1 MNRGIWWVLLVVPL
15 CMGLGWAVAQLPGPK
30 PRPPKV
36 AAQQTAIEEASEAES
51 PVASATKPSGGAP
64 EAQQLHPAPS
74 TAQKPAEKPTTSSLS
89 GTYSQW
95 MTLDAAMI
103 ESQRTGKPILIDF
116 SAEWCGPCRAM
127 KAQVFDEM
135 MNGRAVQTAVVPVS
149 IVDRTRED
157 GNNPAEIDDLQQK
170 YSVDAFPTL
179 VVFSPKT
186 GRVMRTQGYGGA
198 QRTIDWI
205 NAAVEA
211 VR

>member
-30 PRPPKV
+30 PRLPKV
-36 AAQQTAIEEASEAES
+36 AAQQTAIKGAPEEES
-51 PVASATKPSGGAP
+51 PAAAGKPSAGAP
-64 EAQQLHPAPS
+64 EAQRLRPAPA
-74 TAQKPAEKPTTSSLS
+74 TAEKPAEKPTTSSLS
-89 GTYSQW
+89 STYSQW

-135 MNGRAVQTAVVPVS
+135 MNGRAVQTATVPVS

-198 QRTIDWI
+198 QRTMDWI
-205 NAAVEA
+205 NGAVEA